1 MERTNYKKTEN
12 NLPDAINCSI
22 PDNFTQVPN
31 DLLRNPN
38 ITGKAKAILCL
49 LLSNQEGWHSCIE
62 GIKMMMKEQRDAIR
76 SGLTELE
83 ESGYLKRIYYRD
95 KIKKTFAGSLWAYT
109 NTPFQFL
116 YEKEIKMI
124 EANNLEVFDPKTG
137 NPVMGISVTEKPT
150 VIIPI
155 EKIPN
160 IKRTRNISLVPK
172 KLSTQERNETYL
184 QYSTQLSEIIQT
196 TKNITH
202 KLPQLKQWANDIR
215 ILCSQNNIEPDRI
228 QKVLDWYSIHVGGQY
243 TPVIESGSAL
253 REKFAKLEN
262 AMERDKNQNNY
273 KNTPKY
279 KLAKI
284 DGHKQYDRVINN
296 N

>member
-38 ITGKAKAILCL
+38 ITGKSKAILCL

-83 ESGYLKRIYYRD
+83 EFGYLKRINYRD
-95 KIKKTFAGSLWAYT
+95 KTTKTFAGSFWAYT
-109 NTPFQFL
+109 NDPHQFL
-116 YEKEIKMI
+116 YEKEIKML
-124 EANNLEVFDPKTG
+124 EKYNLEVVEPRTEKPSTG
-137 NPVMGISVTEKPT
+137 EPTLEKPT

-172 KLSTQERNETYL
+172 NYLSRNEM
-184 QYSTQLSEIIQT
+184 
-196 TKNITH
+196 
-202 KLPQLKQWANDIR
+202 
-215 ILCSQNNIEPDRI
+215 
-228 QKVLDWYSIHVGGQY
+228 
-243 TPVIESGSAL
+243 
-253 REKFAKLEN
+253 KF
-262 AMERDKNQNNY
+262 
-273 KNTPKY
+273 T
-279 KLAKI
+279 
-284 DGHKQYDRVINN
+284 
-296 N
+296 